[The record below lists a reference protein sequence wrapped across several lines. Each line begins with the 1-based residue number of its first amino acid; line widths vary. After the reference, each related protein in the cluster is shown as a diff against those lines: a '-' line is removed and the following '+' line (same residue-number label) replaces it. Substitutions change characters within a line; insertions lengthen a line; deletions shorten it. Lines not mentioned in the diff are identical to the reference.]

1 MHYFLSH
8 KKLFVIIVLLIL
20 ACVFFTTS
28 YFDESIMI
36 YAKKTAS
43 VKASQEIEAL
53 IRKTIIDDLDNDVM
67 SYEKD
72 NDGKIIS
79 MSLDASL
86 ANNIMATTL
95 EHLDEVMANIKY
107 DDLYIPIGYCFSD
120 SLFFS
125 YGPKVK
131 LRLKPI
137 GSYKVN
143 ILSNVSSVGINNS
156 LVEIVLEIKTEFQIM
171 IPLRR
176 ENYEI
181 VNYIPLSTLIVQGE
195 VPGLY
200 YKVGFN

>member
-1 MHYFLSH
+1 
-8 KKLFVIIVLLIL
+8 
-20 ACVFFTTS
+20 
-28 YFDESIMI
+28 MI

-43 VKASQEIEAL
+43 VKTSREIEAL
-53 IRKTIIDDLDNDVM
+53 IRKTLIDDLDKDVI

-72 NDGKIIS
+72 SDGRIIS

-95 EHLDEVMANIKY
+95 EHLDEVMTNIDD
-107 DDLYIPIGYCFSD
+107 DDLYVPIGYCFSD
-120 SLFFS
+120 SIFFS

-131 LRLKPI
+131 LKLKPI

-143 ILSNVSSVGINNS
+143 ILSNVSNVGINNS
-156 LVEIVLEIKTEFQIM
+156 LVEIILEIKTEYQIM

-181 VNYIPLSTLIVQGE
+181 ITNIPLSTLIVQGE

-200 YKVGFN
+200 YKVGS

>member
-1 MHYFLSH
+1 
-8 KKLFVIIVLLIL
+8 
-20 ACVFFTTS
+20 
-28 YFDESIMI
+28 MI

-43 VKASQEIEAL
+43 VKTSREIEAL
-53 IRKTIIDDLDNDVM
+53 IRKTLIDDLDKDVIF
-67 SYEKD
+67 YEKD
-72 NDGKIIS
+72 SDGRIIS

-95 EHLDEVMANIKY
+95 EHLDEVMTNIDD
-107 DDLYIPIGYCFSD
+107 DDLYVPIGYCFSD
-120 SLFFS
+120 SVFFS

-131 LRLKPI
+131 LKLNPI

-143 ILSNVSSVGINNS
+143 ILSNVSNVGINNS
-156 LVEIVLEIKTEFQIM
+156 LVEIILEIKTEYQIM

-181 VNYIPLSTLIVQGE
+181 ITNIPLSTLIVQGE

-200 YKVGFN
+200 YKVGS

>member
-8 KKLFVIIVLLIL
+8 KKLFLIIVLLIL

-95 EHLDEVMANIKY
+95 EHLDEVMANIKF
-107 DDLYIPIGYCFSD
+107 DDLYVPIGYCFSD

-200 YKVGFN
+200 YKVGS

>member
-1 MHYFLSH
+1 
-8 KKLFVIIVLLIL
+8 
-20 ACVFFTTS
+20 
-28 YFDESIMI
+28 MI

-43 VKASQEIEAL
+43 VKTSREIEAL
-53 IRKTIIDDLDNDVM
+53 IRKTLIDDLDKDVIF
-67 SYEKD
+67 YEKD
-72 NDGKIIS
+72 SDGRIIS

-95 EHLDEVMANIKY
+95 EHLDEVMTNIDD
-107 DDLYIPIGYCFSD
+107 DDLYVPIGYCFSD
-120 SLFFS
+120 SVFFS

-131 LRLKPI
+131 LKLKPI

-143 ILSNVSSVGINNS
+143 ILSNVSNVGINNS
-156 LVEIVLEIKTEFQIM
+156 LVEIILEIKTEYQIM

-181 VNYIPLSTLIVQGE
+181 ITNIPLSTLIVQGE

-200 YKVGFN
+200 YKVGS

>member
-1 MHYFLSH
+1 MHCFLLH
-8 KKLFVIIVLLIL
+8 KKLFLIIVLLIL

-72 NDGKIIS
+72 KDGKIIS

-95 EHLDEVMANIKY
+95 EH
-107 DDLYIPIGYCFSD
+107 
-120 SLFFS
+120 
-125 YGPKVK
+125 
-131 LRLKPI
+131 
-137 GSYKVN
+137 
-143 ILSNVSSVGINNS
+143 
-156 LVEIVLEIKTEFQIM
+156 
-171 IPLRR
+171 
-176 ENYEI
+176 
-181 VNYIPLSTLIVQGE
+181 
-195 VPGLY
+195 
-200 YKVGFN
+200 

>member
-8 KKLFVIIVLLIL
+8 KKLFLIIVLLIL

-36 YAKKTAS
+36 YAKKTAY

-107 DDLYIPIGYCFSD
+107 DDLYVPIGYCFSD

-200 YKVGFN
+200 YKVGS

>member
-8 KKLFVIIVLLIL
+8 KKLFLIIVLLIL

-53 IRKTIIDDLDNDVM
+53 IRKAIIDDLDNDVM

-107 DDLYIPIGYCFSD
+107 DDLYVPIGYCFSD

-200 YKVGFN
+200 YKVGS

>member
-8 KKLFVIIVLLIL
+8 KKLFLIIVLLIL

-53 IRKTIIDDLDNDVM
+53 IRKAIIDDLDKDVM

-72 NDGKIIS
+72 KDGKIIS

-107 DDLYIPIGYCFSD
+107 DDLYVPIGYCFSD

-200 YKVGFN
+200 YKVGS

>member
-8 KKLFVIIVLLIL
+8 KKLFLIIVLLIL

-36 YAKKTAS
+36 YAKKAAS

-107 DDLYIPIGYCFSD
+107 DDLYVPIGYCFSD

-200 YKVGFN
+200 YKVGS

>member
-1 MHYFLSH
+1 MHCFLSH
-8 KKLFVIIVLLIL
+8 KKLFLIIVLLIL

-95 EHLDEVMANIKY
+95 EHLDEVMANIKF
-107 DDLYIPIGYCFSD
+107 DDLYVPIGYCFSD

-200 YKVGFN
+200 YKVGS

>member
-8 KKLFVIIVLLIL
+8 KKIFLIIVLLIL
-20 ACVFFTTS
+20 ACIFFTTS

-53 IRKTIIDDLDNDVM
+53 IRKAIIDDLDKDVM

-72 NDGKIIS
+72 KDGKIIS

-86 ANNIMATTL
+86 ANNIMASTL

-107 DDLYIPIGYCFSD
+107 DDLYVPIGYCFSD

-200 YKVGFN
+200 YKVGS

>member
-1 MHYFLSH
+1 
-8 KKLFVIIVLLIL
+8 
-20 ACVFFTTS
+20 
-28 YFDESIMI
+28 MI
-36 YAKKTAS
+36 YAKKAAS

-107 DDLYIPIGYCFSD
+107 DDLYVPIGYCFSD

-137 GSYKVN
+137 RRYKVN

-200 YKVGFN
+200 YKVGS

>member
-8 KKLFVIIVLLIL
+8 KKLFLIIVLLIL

-107 DDLYIPIGYCFSD
+107 DDLYVPIGYCFSD

-200 YKVGFN
+200 YKVGS

>member
-1 MHYFLSH
+1 
-8 KKLFVIIVLLIL
+8 
-20 ACVFFTTS
+20 
-28 YFDESIMI
+28 
-36 YAKKTAS
+36 
-43 VKASQEIEAL
+43 
-53 IRKTIIDDLDNDVM
+53 
-67 SYEKD
+67 
-72 NDGKIIS
+72 
-79 MSLDASL
+79 
-86 ANNIMATTL
+86 MATTL

-200 YKVGFN
+200 YKVGS

>member
-8 KKLFVIIVLLIL
+8 KKIFLIIVLLIL

-43 VKASQEIEAL
+43 VKTSREIEAL
-53 IRKTIIDDLDNDVM
+53 IRKTLIDDLDKDVIF
-67 SYEKD
+67 YEKD
-72 NDGKIIS
+72 SDGRIIS

-95 EHLDEVMANIKY
+95 EHLDEVMTNIDD
-107 DDLYIPIGYCFSD
+107 DDLYVPIGYCFSD
-120 SLFFS
+120 SVFFS

-131 LRLKPI
+131 LKLKPI

-143 ILSNVSSVGINNS
+143 ILSNVSNVGINNS
-156 LVEIVLEIKTEFQIM
+156 LVEIILEIKTEYQIM

-181 VNYIPLSTLIVQGE
+181 ITNIPLSTLIVQGE

-200 YKVGFN
+200 YKVGS

>member
-1 MHYFLSH
+1 MHYFLLH
-8 KKLFVIIVLLIL
+8 KKIFLVIVLLIL
-20 ACVFFTTS
+20 ACIFFTTS

-43 VKASQEIEAL
+43 VKTSREIEAL
-53 IRKTIIDDLDNDVM
+53 IRKTLIDDLDKDVI

-72 NDGKIIS
+72 SDGRIIS

-95 EHLDEVMANIKY
+95 EHLDEVMTNIDD
-107 DDLYIPIGYCFSD
+107 DDLYVPIGYCFSD
-120 SLFFS
+120 SIFFS

-131 LRLKPI
+131 LKLKPI

-143 ILSNVSSVGINNS
+143 ILSNVSNVGINNS
-156 LVEIVLEIKTEFQIM
+156 LVEIILEIKTEYQIM

-181 VNYIPLSTLIVQGE
+181 ITNIPLSTLIVQGE

-200 YKVGFN
+200 YKVGS